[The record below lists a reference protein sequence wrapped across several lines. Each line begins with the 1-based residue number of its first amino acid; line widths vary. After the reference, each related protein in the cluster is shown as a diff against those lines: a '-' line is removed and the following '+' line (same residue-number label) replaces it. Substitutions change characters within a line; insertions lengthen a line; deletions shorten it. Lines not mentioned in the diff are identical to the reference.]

1 MMMSGK
7 SRFCLSLMVG
17 IACLHPIAA
26 AAQMQYRQSFD
37 LPTQDLGDALR
48 KVAEQAGIELYASSA
63 DLAGRRTGPLKG
75 DITPREAIETLLR
88 GTRLTARFERGSVI
102 ILGRAQSAS
111 SPAQEDIVVTGSR
124 ISGAPSAAPVIRVTS
139 EDIRNAGQVD
149 LGEVARSLPQ
159 NFGGGINPGIGTSQ
173 GVDNVNLNGASTFN
187 LRGIGPNATL
197 TLLNGQ
203 RFGHSGNSSALDI
216 SAIPVSA
223 VERVEIVADGAS
235 AIYGADAVAGVVNI
249 LLRKDYDGLATSA
262 RVGASTDGGNFQQQ
276 YNVLGGTRWA
286 GGGLMATYDYSRNG
300 AILAGDRSYAATN
313 NPDNTLFPALRRHSL
328 LLSGHQRLGEGIELT
343 TDLIYKT
350 GKMHVQRGLAF
361 DRPIFVQGIDT
372 YTRFN
377 TLGIAPSLNAEL
389 GRSWTAK
396 LAGFYGTDRT
406 RILSTSYAAGTGRTS
421 VRRYAN
427 RNLSIEVSAQGPVF
441 ALPAGDVR
449 AAVGGGMRSNHISV
463 DLAGSIFTPSRENY
477 FGYGELFVPL
487 ASPHQDI
494 GLAHRASLTAA
505 LRWEDYSDSGS
516 IVTPKLG
523 LVYAPAEA
531 LSLGLSWGRSFKL
544 TTLFKQFSG
553 YAAILLPGSD
563 YGTQFPAGSSYVYLL
578 GSNPAVG
585 PERSENWTLSATI
598 RPSSRFQ
605 LVASFYDIQYKD
617 RVAPPLTS
625 YVGALNNALYFD
637 LVTFD
642 PAPTLLEEL
651 IAGADDGLQNAT
663 SGPYDPAGIVALLDG
678 RDRNISR
685 QRYSGADLSLRY
697 NLPLA
702 GDRSLVLTAAGSW
715 LDSSQQLRPEL
726 PLTDLAGLIFNPP
739 HFRARAGASW
749 GNERFTLAS
758 FFSYSG
764 GVTDRRRLVPAKLSP
779 FMTLDVTARVQI
791 DGLAEVSFAAL
802 NVFNRKPEILRT
814 NSAAEAPYDTTNHS
828 PVGRFLG
835 LTIKRD
841 W

>member
-1 MMMSGK
+1 MMSGK
-7 SRFCLSLMVG
+7 PRFCLSLMLGV
-17 IACLHPIAA
+17 ACLHPVSAS
-26 AAQMQYRQSFD
+26 AQLQDRQSFD
-37 LPTQDLGDALR
+37 LPEQDLGDALR
-48 KVAEQAGIELYASSA
+48 KVAAQSGIELYASSA
-63 DLAGRRTGPLKG
+63 DLAGRNSAALNG

-88 GTRLTARFERGSVI
+88 RTGLTARFERGSVI
-102 ILGRAQSAS
+102 IIGRAQPESG
-111 SPAQEDIVVTGSR
+111 PAQEDIVVTGSR
-124 ISGAPSAAPVIRVTS
+124 IAGAPSAAPVIRVSS
-139 EDIRNAGQVD
+139 EDIRNAAHAD

-249 LLRKDYDGLATSA
+249 LLRKDYDGVATSA
-262 RVGASTDGGNFQQQ
+262 RLGASTDGGNFQQQ
-276 YNVLGGTRWA
+276 YNILGGTRWA
-286 GGGLMATYDYSRNG
+286 GGGFMATYDYYRNG
-300 AILAGDRSYAATN
+300 AILARDRSYAGTN

-328 LLSGHQRLGEGIELT
+328 LLSGHQMLGEGIELT
-343 TDLIYKT
+343 TDLVYKT
-350 GKMHVQRGLAF
+350 GRMHVQRGLTF
-361 DRPIFVQGIDT
+361 DRPVLVQGIDT

-377 TLGIAPSLNAEL
+377 TLGIAPSLNADL
-389 GRSWTAK
+389 GGSWTAK

-406 RILSTSYAAGTGRTS
+406 RILSTSYTAGTGRSS

-427 RNLSIEVSAQGPVF
+427 RNLSIEASAQGPVL

-449 AAVGGGMRSNHISV
+449 AAIGGGIRSNHISV

-477 FGYGELFVPL
+477 FAYGELFVPL
-487 ASPHQDI
+487 ASPHQEI
-494 GLAHRASLTAA
+494 GFAHRASLTAA

-523 LVYAPAEA
+523 LVYAPAET

-563 YGTQFPAGSSYVYLL
+563 YGTRFPADSSYVYLL
-578 GSNPAVG
+578 GSDPSVG

-605 LVASFYDIQYKD
+605 LVASFYDIRYRD
-617 RVAPPLTS
+617 RVAPPLSS
-625 YVGALNNALYFD
+625 YVGALTNPLYVD

-642 PAPTLLEEL
+642 PTRALLDDL

-663 SGPYDPAGIVALLDG
+663 SNPYDPASVVALLDG

-697 NLPLA
+697 RLPLA
-702 GDRSLVLTAAGSW
+702 ANRSLALTAAASW
-715 LDSSQQLRPEL
+715 LDSRQQLRPDL
-726 PLTDLAGLIFNPP
+726 PSTDLAGLIFNPP

-749 GNERFTLAS
+749 GDERFILAS
-758 FFSYSG
+758 YLSYSG
-764 GVTDRRRLVPAKLSP
+764 GVTDRRRPVPAKLSS
-779 FMTLDVTARVQI
+779 FVTLDVTARVQLG
-791 DGLAEVSFAAL
+791 GLAELSFAAL
-802 NVFNRKPEILRT
+802 NVFNRKPEVLRT